1 MCYKLGGY
9 KLHDHLQY
17 KYKMI
22 KHSRLLYIKHA
33 ETVKMMKI
41 KLFFKQNINIDVIIE
56 LWLYKYA
63 FK

>member
-9 KLHDHLQY
+9 KLHNHLQY

-33 ETVKMMKI
+33 ETVKLMKI
-41 KLFFKQNINIDVIIE
+41 KLFIKQNINIDVIIE
-56 LWLYKYA
+56 L
-63 FK
+63 